1 MPPQANYQS
10 SNLGERLNMSE
21 NETKSPFANLNPHAR
36 VFKASPRN
44 DKNKTSQK
52 AKKTDNLAKKYFE
65 SEQEA

>member
-1 MPPQANYQS
+1 MPPQTNYQT
-10 SNLGERLNMSE
+10 SNLGERLKMSE

-52 AKKTDNLAKKYFE
+52 AQKTDNLAKKYFE